1 MNENTL
7 FSMIEG
13 APRDAVCMLIQGR
26 AVSYGEV
33 RDRARRIAQGLRE
46 SGLRH
51 GDTAALWLPN
61 LPDWIAIAWA
71 CARLGVSV
79 LPLNMRY
86 GTREVGDF
94 LSRSGARALFY
105 APRYRGMRYDDILCK
120 VEPECMAALRL
131 TVAVGERNGEVS
143 PPGVTAIGLDDLLG
157 FPASEADEGRPA
169 DPCIVFASS
178 GTTSLPK
185 LISHVQQ
192 SVAGHAR
199 DIRAAFHINPQS
211 RVMLAVPFGGA
222 FGFTIVIAAL
232 GAHATLI
239 VQEQFDP
246 AEAAALLAAERATHM
261 FGTDDM
267 IDKLLTAAGPDARFP
282 FLQVYGHANF
292 TPALG
297 ATLPAKAAAQGVP
310 LRGCYGLSEAMALFA
325 TQPEDGSNER
335 RAMSGGIPVCPQGRV
350 RVRSLETGELLPPG
364 ESGEIEI
371 FSPHLT
377 IGYLGNEDATRKA
390 FCEDG
395 FLRTGDL
402 GYMMD
407 DGGVTLL
414 SRIGDV
420 LRIGG
425 YLVNPL
431 EIEETILGLCDA
443 SACQAIAVDANN
455 SVRPVAFIIG
465 KPGYVHDEQALIAGC
480 RQRLAMYKVP
490 IRVFELEEFPVTDSP
505 NGKKVK
511 KNVLKDMALEMIAG
525 QKEMT

>member
-1 MNENTL
+1 
-7 FSMIEG
+7 
-13 APRDAVCMLIQGR
+13 
-26 AVSYGEV
+26 
-33 RDRARRIAQGLRE
+33 
-46 SGLRH
+46 
-51 GDTAALWLPN
+51 
-61 LPDWIAIAWA
+61 
-71 CARLGVSV
+71 
-79 LPLNMRY
+79 
-86 GTREVGDF
+86 
-94 LSRSGARALFY
+94 
-105 APRYRGMRYDDILCK
+105 
-120 VEPECMAALRL
+120 
-131 TVAVGERNGEVS
+131 
-143 PPGVTAIGLDDLLG
+143 
-157 FPASEADEGRPA
+157 
-169 DPCIVFASS
+169 
-178 GTTSLPK
+178 
-185 LISHVQQ
+185 
-192 SVAGHAR
+192 
-199 DIRAAFHINPQS
+199 
-211 RVMLAVPFGGA
+211 MLAVPFGGA

-455 SVRPVAFIIG
+455 SVRPVAFVVG